1 MSLRL
6 GRLWLI
12 LGLLLAGETYA
23 LGLGNITLDSAL
35 NEPLRARIEL
45 VSATP
50 EDLAELRVGLA
61 SAETFERYGIYRPLY
76 LTRLEF
82 TVVPSG
88 RAGGNVIQVRS
99 QAPITEPFVTFLV
112 EASWPRGRLLRE
124 YTVLLDP
131 PTFAPQPGSQAA
143 GAVTAPTRAA
153 PADSGRIERS
163 APAERPAPA
172 RAANEPF
179 DTTAGS
185 EVRVQ
190 RGDTLWHI
198 AESVRPDARLSMNQ
212 TMLAIYEAN
221 PQAFDGNINR
231 LNAGAVLRVP
241 SADDIFRISRGD
253 AASEVQRQNA
263 AFGGGSAAPR
273 LTLVPPDS
281 APGDRAGSTGG
292 GAAADSGRNAAA
304 RIQELERTI
313 AEQQSL
319 IEVRDDELARLRDEL
334 ARVRE
339 QAATAADAAPAA
351 DVATPDAVPGAE
363 PVEPPAAVADSDR
376 VFADDSAAAPEEPPA
391 AEAPAEAAPS
401 TAPARTQPA
410 RATEPEPGLVDRI
423 LGVLTGFW
431 GLLGLGLLLVLGVL
445 VWLAKRAASAGSEE
459 ESTGVWDAL
468 DAEEEVDSESLAST
482 ERLRALARD
491 DDSSI
496 VVVEQE
502 HAAEQRGRAE
512 AAPETR
518 DSTAETGRQPTLED
532 TFSSETAINLDQSDP
547 IAEADFHMAYGL
559 YDQAADLVNGALAV
573 EPERQDLM
581 AKLCEIYF
589 VWGNRDSFVDA
600 ASRLHDQL
608 GGESSPDWDKIV
620 IMGRQIAGDHKL
632 FAGASAGSA
641 TRAVDLTLD
650 DEEGGALDM
659 DFAGGPDGPVSDIVD
674 LSGGEDEA
682 TEQSGIDFL
691 FDEELDTGASTTRE
705 MPSRDDLD
713 ATVESPT
720 VQAEAAQEE
729 STVESPTLEQ
739 PASEASAHRDTPTD
753 ATAEIDL
760 DDLGLDLD
768 DLTAAG
774 LGLDDDGA
782 GGTYADLDAT
792 AESGVL
798 AANDDEDETGRN
810 PSLDD
815 SLSAIG
821 ELSSPDDAVGGNDA
835 TGTNAA
841 LVDDEHADT
850 DVDFESSLLDAT
862 GHTQVLPEDT
872 LSDDD
877 RTMLAPLGNDD
888 DKTMLAPF
896 GDEDGEDEYAATA
909 ALSRDDVDLDL
920 DLDRDFAK
928 TEALPKSAFD
938 GDETGQMPKLPGES
952 TDLDLDL
959 DDLTAALRISDGDT
973 VDQPRDDA
981 TVERPRL
988 KAGDGVDLDLGD
1000 LGDFL
1005 DETPT
1010 EALSPEDF
1018 SDELHEARTMTEVG
1032 TKLDLAR
1039 AYVDMGDPEG
1049 ARSILEEVL
1058 EEGDDGQRQQA
1069 QKLIET
1075 LPA

>member
-12 LGLLLAGETYA
+12 LGLFLAAGETYA
-23 LGLGNITLDSAL
+23 LGLGEITLNSAL

-50 EDLAELRVGLA
+50 EDLAELRVALA

-88 RAGGNVIQVRS
+88 RPDGNVILIRS
-99 QAPITEPFVTFLV
+99 QDPITEPFVTFLV

-131 PTFAPQPGSQAA
+131 PTFAPPPASRAE
-143 GAVTAPTRAA
+143 AVTAPQRTA

-163 APAERPAPA
+163 TAERPAPS
-172 RAANEPF
+172 AANQPF
-179 DTTAGS
+179 DTPAAG

-190 RGDTLWHI
+190 RGDTLWNI
-198 AESVRPDARLSMNQ
+198 AESVQVEGVSINQ
-212 TMLAIYEAN
+212 TMLAIFEAN
-221 PQAFDGNINR
+221 PQAFEGNINQ
-231 LNAGAVLRVP
+231 LHAGAVLRVP

-263 AFGGGSAAPR
+263 AFGGGRAEPR
-273 LTLVPPDS
+273 LTLVPPDA
-281 APGDRAGSTGG
+281 APADDRAGST
-292 GAAADSGRNAAA
+292 SGRSAAGSSGADAAA
-304 RIQELERTI
+304 RIRELERTI
-313 AEQQSL
+313 EEQQSL
-319 IEVRDDELARLRDEL
+319 IEVRDDELARLRTEL
-334 ARVRE
+334 TNLRE
-339 QAATAADAAPAA
+339 QAAAATAA
-351 DVATPDAVPGAE
+351 G
-363 PVEPPAAVADSDR
+363 
-376 VFADDSAAAPEEPPA
+376 A
-391 AEAPAEAAPS
+391 AEAPAEATQTPDSLDVSEGVFAEDSP
-401 TAPARTQPA
+401 TAPQTGEPVAEEPAAEAAPAEAAPQPRRVQPTATQ
-410 RATEPEPGLVDRI
+410 EPGLVDRI
-423 LGVLTGFW
+423 LDILTGFW

-445 VWLAKRAASAGSEE
+445 LWLAKRAASAGGDE

-468 DAEEEVDSESLAST
+468 DADDEVDSETHAST

-502 HAAEQRGRAE
+502 RAAEQRGRVEPAVAE
-512 AAPETR
+512 V
-518 DSTAETGRQPTLED
+518 DSTAETSRQPTLED

-559 YDQAADLVNGALAV
+559 YDQAADLVNSALAV

-581 AKLCEIYF
+581 AKLCDIYF

-600 ASRLHDQL
+600 ATRLHDQL
-608 GGESSPDWDKIV
+608 GGEGSPDWDKIV
-620 IMGRQIAGDHKL
+620 IMGRQIAPDHRL
-632 FAGASAGSA
+632 FAGASAAGA
-641 TRAVDLTLD
+641 TREVDLALD
-650 DEEGGALDM
+650 DDEGALDM
-659 DFAGGPDGPVSDIVD
+659 DFASGPDGPVSDIVD
-674 LSGGEDEA
+674 LSGEDDA
-682 TEQSGIDFL
+682 KDQSGIDFL

-705 MPSRDDLD
+705 MPSRDDMD
-713 ATVESPT
+713 ETVESPT
-720 VQAEAAQEE
+720 VEAAAADEN
-729 STVESPTLEQ
+729 TVESPTIEQ
-739 PASEASAHRDTPTD
+739 PARKETSSD

-774 LGLDDDGA
+774 LGLDDDSGH
-782 GGTYADLDAT
+782 GYGDLDAT

-798 AANDDEDETGRN
+798 AANDDDDETGRN
-810 PSLDD
+810 PSLDE
-815 SLSAIG
+815 SLAETG
-821 ELSSPDDAVGGNDA
+821 EMPALDDA
-835 TGTNAA
+835 TGKNPA
-841 LVDDEHADT
+841 LADSDENSDT
-850 DVDFESSLLDAT
+850 DVGFDTTLLDAT
-862 GHTQVLPEDT
+862 GQTQVLPEDT
-872 LSDDD
+872 LADDE
-877 RTMLAPLGNDD
+877 
-888 DKTMLAPF
+888 KTMLAPI
-896 GDEDGEDEYAATA
+896 GDEDEYIATA
-909 ALSRDDVDLDL
+909 ALTKDDLDG
-920 DLDRDFAK
+920 DFDFAK
-928 TEALPKSAFD
+928 TEALPKDAFSA
-938 GDETGQMPKLPGES
+938 DETGEMPKISGES

-988 KAGDGVDLDLGD
+988 KSGDEVDLDLGD

-1005 DETPT
+1005 DESPT
-1010 EALSPEDF
+1010 EALSPEEF
-1018 SDELHEARTMTEVG
+1018 SEDLHDARTMTEVG